1 MEPPTARRHA
11 SATYPSRRGRRGQG
25 ARPLRGS
32 LPSVRALFVG
42 RGDRK
47 KTGLCGGMPCATNSS
62 TKTLPDPKGHA
73 EGPSSSARLIW
84 GCWCRLRRSFSNSVQ
99 LSNLPPYSAFLAF
112 FCRAPRGGPRG
123 CRRSLAERSLKY
135 PSYTNFRDRRPGA
148 GLLIQTNRSI
158 LSGRLERIGL
168 LILAG
173 RYIDL

>member
-1 MEPPTARRHA
+1 MRTLYA
-11 SATYPSRRGRRGQG
+11 
-25 ARPLRGS
+25 
-32 LPSVRALFVG
+32 G

-47 KTGLCGGMPCATNSS
+47 MTGLCGGMPCATNSS

-84 GCWCRLRRSFSNSVQ
+84 GCWCRLRRSFSNSVH

-123 CRRSLAERSLKY
+123 CRRSLVERSLKY

-148 GLLIQTNRSI
+148 GLLIQTNRSSAARSATDS
-158 LSGRLERIGL
+158 LPVHKNNRLEASLHLRRL
-168 LILAG
+168 RQQELQREVVYAHPH
-173 RYIDL
+173 